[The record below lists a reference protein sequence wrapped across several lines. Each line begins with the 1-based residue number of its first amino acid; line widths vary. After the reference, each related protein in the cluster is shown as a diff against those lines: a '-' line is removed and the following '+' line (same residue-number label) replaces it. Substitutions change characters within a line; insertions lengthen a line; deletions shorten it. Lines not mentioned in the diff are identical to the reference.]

1 MIKKI
6 SAFTLV
12 ELITAVALIIVLSV
26 ISVPIYKNN
35 TQQAKEAEAYSLLSN
50 IRTAQYAYWRE
61 FGYFLKATT
70 SVSFNSALGVDA
82 RGNKYYNSFK
92 GGNYDTDARGKY
104 YFDAQVYGTG
114 LATFNLQYNVTKG
127 PRIAQDIDAGWK

>member
-35 TQQAKEAEAYSLLSN
+35 TQQAKESEAYSLLSS
-50 IRTAQYAYWRE
+50 IRTAQYAYYRE
-61 FGYFLKATT
+61 YGYFLKANT
-70 SVSFNSALGVDA
+70 SVNSNPALGVDA
-82 RGNKYYNSFK
+82 RGYKYYTSFK
-92 GGNYDTDARGKY
+92 GGDYDTAARGKY
-104 YFDAQVYGTG
+104 YFCAQAISSEGSFY
-114 LATFNLQYNVTKG
+114 LQYNVTKG
-127 PRIAQDIDAGWK
+127 HKIVQSIDESWK